1 MVNAMPRNRQ
11 AGFTMLEVLIAMIV
25 GMIGLIGT
33 FAVQQ
38 AVLRATA
45 NTSDAGV
52 AMRLASQRME
62 QFAVAVTMP
71 GPPLVDQLRAS
82 ANLTG
87 NATTPTW
94 STPAFLDSN
103 GGCAG
108 GTTTWTPTCRWRLEW
123 RVTDLGAAAPYDIS
137 VMVTYNIDGAT
148 PKVVRLDLER
158 RKTF

>member
-45 NTSDAGV
+45 NTSDAAV

-71 GPPLVDQLRAS
+71 GPPLVDQLRTPAG
-82 ANLTG
+82 ATG
-87 NATTPTW
+87 NATTPKW
-94 STPAFLDSN
+94 SNPAFLDAN
-103 GGCAG
+103 GGCAA
-108 GTTTWTPTCRWRLEW
+108 GTGTWTPTCRWRLEW
-123 RVTDLGAAAPYDIS
+123 RVTNLGAAAPYDIS
-137 VMVTYNIDGAT
+137 VMVTYNLDGVT
-148 PKVVRLDLER
+148 PRIVRLDLER